1 MAITAETRTQ
11 LIGLSVA
18 MLGQAPGADRLNMWV
33 ADVSDGMSVD
43 DLANHIAETEAF
55 QTEYPSF
62 LTNMEFAEAFLG
74 SLLHGL
80 SDELMMAAVELVTG
94 LLDGGMTRGSLA
106 LAIVDAMYDIHDTGM
121 DHAAYGDLGMSANAL
136 ANQVEVATYYTLNK
150 RMADPSAEAIA
161 GVTDDAATVE
171 TAKQHIDSPP
181 ADAMFDMVGELSLH
195 ENADGSGMPGDD
207 NGPIG
212 VGHVTAS
219 DSNGDMVTYSIA
231 GDPEDWAILEDGK
244 LCYIGTGVDYEMGSS
259 IDLEIVATSTGAD
272 GTETSVSQM
281 VTVMVG
287 DVQESD
293 AVFNDV
299 GTLSIEENQAMGM
312 VGSVTAM
319 DAEDDPVTYRLA
331 DGSHAGFSIDEMT
344 GAISY
349 EGDGLDYESTPT
361 VDLTVIATSTGA
373 NNMATDVSQMV
384 TVMVGDVDD
393 LPDEPMTYVLTPT
406 IDNFTGGGADDTFVA
421 QPEQGASNIFQETL
435 SPFDSVDGGEG
446 SDTIYIYGVDP
457 AGTLNLGSEDIS
469 NVENVVLNTV
479 GAIVANMS
487 SWDGLE
493 AVDLRR
499 FGNTS
504 DVTINVDGA
513 MVSTD
518 MTFGGDVTLT
528 GVGGAVDIE
537 ADDGSAVVIGT
548 GSHTESVTVK
558 GGASV
563 SISKN
568 GASIA
573 DANDHKGGQ
582 SESVTSVSVI
592 GVEHNTGTLEP
603 PEPSGTFVP
612 MTNNNG
618 FVVGQ
623 NGSTQI
629 SITAGGSGGTATT
642 PVGVDD
648 DGVTLTAALT
658 GNPIP
663 GGTYS
668 WNDDG
673 DSGASAT
680 TPLAVI
686 AELKFDVDSGGLV
699 FGDIIS
705 IDGTSFSA
713 TQTEITVRDGQ
724 EGEKSYKA
732 DAIDG
737 MRVPASVAYT
747 SQDIGKMDADPGDDV
762 EVGGGPTLTVNSDAI
777 ADLSLASTTATI
789 LVYNNSMTEDEKAMP
804 EDLSITVDKYGDK
817 DTDGKLCIAGAGSA
831 ENIMLTVAGD
841 SWVDLNSNVV
851 KMLDINADAKLS
863 LSVSKFKDGKPTG
876 ASETLAGVMVS
887 GEGAV
892 SMNSLAD
899 MKKLASIDASGSS
912 GNNSF
917 KSDAELAALTMVM
930 GGSGNDTVSL
940 MADEDGKLESISTG
954 DGNDKVT
961 IAGDYRED
969 GLMVDL
975 GAGNDSFDG
984 NAGNSMSRVDGG
996 DGMDTLKLSAD
1007 GATYKD
1013 ADDKAISIYSN
1024 FEVLDAGGGSG
1035 PYNVG
1040 RLGVDSIEIGETTED
1055 GGVELNNV
1063 AAGTSLSVSSSR
1075 STAGVATATSATVEY
1090 NLAEAATSA
1099 GSLIGGGSNSILN
1112 VSLMAMGGK
1121 GDSKGTQT
1129 GAATLTLTADSNLRG
1144 VIIDSNAGVHG
1155 TAAGKGASSGLY
1167 KNTVSV
1173 TGSSIEEIKI
1183 TGNAQTD
1190 LSGAGLA
1197 SLEYVNA
1204 VESGGDVIVNAAA
1217 SANALTLIG
1226 SQKDDTLTAG
1236 ANPGL
1241 TANTANTLLGNGGND
1256 TLVSGGVGLNLLVG
1270 GAGGDTLRGGNADG
1284 NNTGIE
1290 RFVYNA
1296 ASESQLS
1303 FKKGED
1309 DDGKTIYTAEGYD
1322 TIENFGSGATGDALH
1337 FSKALHAIVTAG
1349 QVVTGVDVAN
1359 GIKSGDDD
1367 WDGWMPT
1374 HLDNDGDTATPSNN
1388 DDDGDPATRD
1398 TAESTTSIDGD
1409 KVGLG
1414 DAGALDVDDNGATD
1428 LREFIGDGKGLFLT
1442 SNTVTGGTF
1451 GSVTTTYKNSI
1462 AVIEQEMGTA
1472 GTEDKGDGIW
1482 LLFDIDGDGD
1492 FDLDTDMVIFIAGDA
1507 AVFNPATDISM

>member
-1 MAITAETRTQ
+1 MAITAQTRTQ

-18 MLGQAPGADRLNMWV
+18 MLGSAPGTDRLNMWV
-33 ADVSDGMSVD
+33 ADVDDGMSVD

-55 QTEYPSF
+55 QDKYPSF

-74 SLLHGL
+74 SVLYGV
-80 SDELMMAAVELVTG
+80 SDDLMMGAVDLVSG
-94 LLDGGMTRGSLA
+94 MLDGGLSRGSLV
-106 LAIVDAMYDIHDTGM
+106 LAVVDALHDIAMQGM
-121 DHAAYGDLGMSANAL
+121 DHDAYEDLGMSAMAF
-136 ANQVEVATYYTLNK
+136 ANKVEVATHYTLDA
-150 RMADPSAEAIA
+150 RMADPSESVLE
-161 GVTDDAATVE
+161 GVTNEADSVMMAIDA
-171 TAKQHIDSPP
+171 IDNPP
-181 ADAMFDMVGELSLH
+181 APPVE
-195 ENADGSGMPGDD
+195 
-207 NGPIG
+207 
-212 VGHVTAS
+212 
-219 DSNGDMVTYSIA
+219 
-231 GDPEDWAILEDGK
+231 PETGK
-244 LCYIGTGVDYEMGSS
+244 T
-259 IDLEIVATSTGAD
+259 
-272 GTETSVSQM
+272 
-281 VTVMVG
+281 
-287 DVQESD
+287 
-293 AVFNDV
+293 F
-299 GTLSIEENQAMGM
+299 
-312 VGSVTAM
+312 
-319 DAEDDPVTYRLA
+319 
-331 DGSHAGFSIDEMT
+331 
-344 GAISY
+344 
-349 EGDGLDYESTPT
+349 
-361 VDLTVIATSTGA
+361 
-373 NNMATDVSQMV
+373 
-384 TVMVGDVDD
+384 
-393 LPDEPMTYVLTPT
+393 VLTPT
-406 IDNFTGGGADDTFVA
+406 IDNFMGGGMDDTFVA

-435 SPFDSVDGGEG
+435 SPFDSVDGGGG

-479 GAIVANMS
+479 GAIDANMS

-499 FGNTS
+499 FGNAS
-504 DVTINVDGA
+504 DVIINVDGA

-518 MTFGGDVTLT
+518 MTFGGDVTVT
-528 GVGGAVDIE
+528 GAAGELSIAAGKTSTVNVGSGA
-537 ADDGSAVVIGT
+537 
-548 GSHTESVTVK
+548 HTESVTVA
-558 GGASV
+558 GGGNV
-563 SISKN
+563 TIGKN
-568 GASIA
+568 
-573 DANDHKGGQ
+573 ANGGGQ
-582 SESVTSVSVI
+582 SETVTSVTASK
-592 GVEHNTGTLEP
+592 VEHNTGTEK
-603 PEPSGTFVP
+603 EQPSETLVP
-612 MTNNNG
+612 LTDTNG
-618 FVVGQ
+618 FLTNQ
-623 NGSTQI
+623 NGSAL
-629 SITAGGSGGTATT
+629 ITITTGSADGTDGDTVNR
-642 PVGVDD
+642 VGLGA
-648 DGVTLTAALT
+648 DGVTLTNAFSGAA
-658 GNPIP
+658 IP
-663 GGTYS
+663 VTYD
-668 WNDDG
+668 WDHDG
-673 DSGASAT
+673 DKSAT
-680 TPLAVI
+680 DVAAVPDGTPPTPAKTAPLAVT
-686 AELKFDVDSGGLV
+686 AELKFDVDSGGVV
-699 FGDIIS
+699 FGKITAITGYTANS
-705 IDGTSFSA
+705 DGDFVNNSDS
-713 TQTEITVRDGQ
+713 TVTIN
-724 EGEKSYKA
+724 S

-737 MRVPASVAYT
+737 DRVPVNVAFT
-747 SQDIGKMDADPGDDV
+747 SAPIGTEDAAAGTV
-762 EVGGGPTLTVNSDAI
+762 MEGGGPTLTINSDAI
-777 ADLSLASTTATI
+777 ADLTLASTTATI
-789 LVYNNSMTEDEKAMP
+789 LVHNNSMTEDEKDMP
-804 EDLSITVDKYGDK
+804 EDLAITLNKYGTSK
-817 DTDGKLCIAGAGSA
+817 VTGKLCVAGAGSA
-831 ENIMLTVAGD
+831 ENIMLTVSGD

-851 KMLDINADAKLS
+851 KMLDIDADAKLS
-863 LSVSKFKDGKPTG
+863 LSVSKFNADGMPTG

-917 KSDAELAALTMVM
+917 MSDAELAALTMVM

-954 DGNDKVT
+954 DGNDKVS
-961 IAGDYRED
+961 IDGDYRED

-1013 ADDKAISIYSN
+1013 ADDKSISVYSN

-1035 PYNVG
+1035 EYNVG
-1040 RLGVDSIEIGETTED
+1040 RLGVDSIEIGETTGD

-1173 TGSSIEEIKI
+1173 TGSSIEEVKI

-1204 VESGGDVIVNAAA
+1204 VESGGGVMVNAAA

-1226 SQKDDTLTAG
+1226 SQQDDTLTAG
-1236 ANPGL
+1236 ANPG
-1241 TANTANTLLGNGGND
+1241 TTVNTANTLLGNGGND

-1270 GAGGDTLRGGNADG
+1270 GAGGDTLRGGNVGGTNSGVD
-1284 NNTGIE
+1284 

-1303 FKKGED
+1303 FKKGEN

-1322 TIENFGSGATGDALH
+1322 TIENFASGSGATDDALH
-1337 FSKALHAIVTAG
+1337 LSKALHAIVTAG
-1349 QVVTGVDVAN
+1349 QVVTGVAVAN
-1359 GIKSGDDD
+1359 GIKSGDAD
-1367 WDGWMPT
+1367 WDSWMPK
-1374 HLDNDGDTATPSNN
+1374 HLDNDDNPATPSNN
-1388 DDDGDPATRD
+1388 DEDTDAATRD
-1398 TAESTTSIDGD
+1398 TPESTTSIDGD
-1409 KVGLG
+1409 KVGL
-1414 DAGALDVDDNGATD
+1414 DADGSVDDADNGATD
-1428 LREFIGDGKGLFLT
+1428 LREFIGNGKGLFLT
-1442 SNTVTGGTF
+1442 SNTVTGGPF

-1462 AVIEQEMGTA
+1462 AIIEQEMGDA

-1507 AVFNPATDISM
+1507 AAFNPATDISM